1 MQKTEIAKLMAIVAS
16 EYGDRF
22 ATSKDKA
29 DLWLNILGHATFD
42 EAAKAITQILG
53 SAAQFPPTIGE
64 INCKIL
70 EARTGAS
77 QLDWATEWER
87 VLKAASNSSYNAVSE
102 AGKLATITLNAVGG
116 IAGLKEIASIGYGDL
131 MSVRAQFR
139 QRFEMLSTKK
149 VEREFETYI
158 GARAEK
164 ILIQNEAAKLELV
177 KDKNGTR

>member
-1 MQKTEIAKLMAIVAS
+1 MQKTEIFKLMAIVTS

-53 SAAQFPPTIGE
+53 SAAQFPPTVGE

-116 IAGLKEIASIGYGDL
+116 IAGLKELGAIDQGGMMGI
-131 MSVRAQFR
+131 RAQFR

-149 VEREFETYI
+149 VEREFEAYI
-158 GARAEK
+158 DNTAIK
-164 ILIQNEAAKLELV
+164 VL
-177 KDKNGTR
+177 NGTQTKLLNMVKK

>member
-1 MQKTEIAKLMAIVAS
+1 MQKTEIFKLMAIVTS

-29 DLWLNILGHATFD
+29 DLWLSILGHATFD

-53 SAAQFPPTIGE
+53 SAAQFPPTVGE

-77 QLDWATEWER
+77 QIDWATEWER
-87 VLKAASNSSYNAVSE
+87 ALKAASNSSYNAVSE

-116 IAGLKEIASIGYGDL
+116 IAGLKELAALSSGE
-131 MSVRAQFR
+131 MMANRAQFR

-149 VEREFETYI
+149 VEREFESYI
-158 GARAEK
+158 EDRANKVLNSTEK
-164 ILIQNEAAKLELV
+164 TLLSMV
-177 KDKNGTR
+177 KNGKN